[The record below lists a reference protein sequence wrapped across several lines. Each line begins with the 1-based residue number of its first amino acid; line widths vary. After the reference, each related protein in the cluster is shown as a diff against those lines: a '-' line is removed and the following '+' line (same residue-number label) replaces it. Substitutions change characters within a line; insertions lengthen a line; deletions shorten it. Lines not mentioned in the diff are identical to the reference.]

1 MEPKKPSPNNEPQL
15 RDHIYDGIQ
24 EYDQKLPNWWLF
36 TLYIAIAWFVVHW
49 LCYYQ
54 LGLGSSDTVVI
65 DKAMAEMQTARDKQM
80 ESISDEQLWA
90 LSRDPAAV
98 EAGKATFM
106 TPGMCVTC
114 HGPDLTGMLSGAK
127 LPGLPL
133 SDQEWKHGGKPTEIF
148 KIVRK
153 GSPDITKGMAAWEL
167 VLGMKRVSEVVAFVL
182 SHHKEGEPI
191 TRAADS
197 PGAAPGATPAAPAAA
212 ATATAAPA
220 AVIPPPAAK

>member
-1 MEPKKPSPNNEPQL
+1 MDPKKPSPNNEPQL

-80 ESISDEQLWA
+80 ETISDEQLWA

-133 SDQEWKHGGKPTEIF
+133 NDHEWKHGGKPTEIF

-197 PGAAPGATPAAPAAA
+197 PGAAPAAPAAA

>member
-1 MEPKKPSPNNEPQL
+1 MDPKKPSPNNEPQL

-133 SDQEWKHGGKPTEIF
+133 NDQEWKHGGKPTEIF

-197 PGAAPGATPAAPAAA
+197 PGAAPAAPAAA
-212 ATATAAPA
+212 ATAAPA